1 MAGGGGTVEVDETF
15 IGRKRDVPLGRG
27 FHHKNA
33 VLTLVDRS
41 TGEARSFHVDQVD
54 AFAIVPIVR

>member
-1 MAGGGGTVEVDETF
+1 MEVDETF